1 MRNCAWLLLLCAPWV
16 YAQILD
22 DSASPKQQF
31 NITLEWQNNGNLFS
45 LSERELNQLI
55 ARVPNAQVRLDT
67 RDFVGQAAR
76 IFLRLPEQI
85 KGLGNSAGL
94 KLEWRTRGNFQA
106 GHTTPGNR
114 ALIFEG
120 QVSDPLLIEFFTFTM
135 NLDARSV
142 TGALRFE
149 PIYEIE
155 LM

>member
-1 MRNCAWLLLLCAPWV
+1 MRYYAWFLLLCAPWAW
-16 YAQILD
+16 AQILD
-22 DSASPKQQF
+22 DSASPKQQY
-31 NITLEWQNNGNLFS
+31 NIELEWQNNGNLFA

-55 ARVPNAQVRLDT
+55 ARVPNAEVRLNT
-67 RDFVGQAAR
+67 RDFVGQSAR
-76 IFLRLPEQI
+76 IFLRLPQQI

-94 KLEWRTRGNFQA
+94 KLEWRTRGNFLA

-120 QVSDPLLIEFFTFTM
+120 RVSDPLLIEFFTFTM
-135 NLDARSV
+135 NLDSRSL